1 MKDKTFYSK
10 SQKTGAILI
19 VFSERQIAE
28 WEWKWIM
35 WHISKHEAN
44 KFISRLPSTN
54 LGIKQGNVWRT
65 YQHVLNRSIS
75 ILDLEYAWELTAN
88 KPQKDLRD
96 YSLSVLIQYNSTF
109 TFTTL
114 LILSHTSSFI
124 KSWIYDNCMNS
135 LVHRRIKFT
144 SIPEI
149 HIFVTI
155 KVQMN
160 SKLSLQHD
168 ISSLLRKF
176 IQL

>member
-1 MKDKTFYSK
+1 M
-10 SQKTGAILI
+10 G
-19 VFSERQIAE
+19 
-28 WEWKWIM
+28 
-35 WHISKHEAN
+35 
-44 KFISRLPSTN
+44 
-54 LGIKQGNVWRT
+54 
-65 YQHVLNRSIS
+65 
-75 ILDLEYAWELTAN
+75 AN